1 MVFKEETVL
10 SGLKSMH
17 FLNSFTDVVIEIA
30 VVC

>member
-1 MVFKEETVL
+1 MVFKEGTAL
-10 SGLKSMH
+10 SGLKPMH

>member
-10 SGLKSMH
+10 SGQKSMH